1 MAPPLTSLP
10 IVVADF
16 AVRDS
21 IARRASA
28 RGRGLQR
35 RNHPIDEARWHA
47 VLSIELRDRA
57 AGLSAALLVR
67 AHKAG
72 DEADALA
79 VLAAER
85 MPEVAVHGDRV
96 ARYAKAVAREL
107 GMSGDRRR
115 DLAIAARFHDI
126 GKIVMPDALMNKPSP
141 LTPAETAIMQLHV
154 EVGAEILEATRTLA
168 CAADAVRAAH
178 ESFGGDGYP
187 RQLAGDQIPLA
198 SRIIAVVDA
207 YDAMTQDRA
216 YRRQL
221 DSADAIAE
229 LLRCSPAQFD
239 PDVVAAFL
247 AVLGTQ

>member
-1 MAPPLTSLP
+1 
-10 IVVADF
+10 
-16 AVRDS
+16 
-21 IARRASA
+21 
-28 RGRGLQR
+28 
-35 RNHPIDEARWHA
+35 
-47 VLSIELRDRA
+47 
-57 AGLSAALLVR
+57 
-67 AHKAG
+67 
-72 DEADALA
+72 
-79 VLAAER
+79 
-85 MPEVAVHGDRV
+85 V

-198 SRIIAVVDA
+198 SRIIAGGAA